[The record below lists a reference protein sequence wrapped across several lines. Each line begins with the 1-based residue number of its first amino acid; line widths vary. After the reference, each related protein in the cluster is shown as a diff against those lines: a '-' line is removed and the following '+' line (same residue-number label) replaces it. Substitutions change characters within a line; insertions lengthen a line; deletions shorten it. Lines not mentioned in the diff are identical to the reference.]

1 MNKINLVFGLTMN
14 YILKNTNLSGDILQF
29 NSMFETS
36 DITNINNYEIKVSKE
51 IYGDDIII
59 NLKNEIKLLN
69 KAIDEKKDIRI
80 WTSHYEVNS
89 YVLLLY
95 ICDYLKNKNV
105 NIYVIFSD
113 EYKNK
118 LVPSPECFD
127 QNEIIELLN
136 IECKLSKDDI
146 NNYSKEW
153 IKIKDSKADLRI
165 LENKEVKLV
174 SFDYYND
181 QLLNILKDEGEIK
194 VVRLIALFMKDYYL
208 QDSVVAYLI
217 SRLIKQKKIKVT
229 KQGKRFFQNI
239 ISNND

>member
-14 YILKNTNLSGDILQF
+14 YILKNTNLSEDILQF
-29 NSMFETS
+29 NSMFETG
-36 DITNINNYEIKVSKE
+36 DITNINNYEIKISKD
-51 IYGDDIII
+51 IYKDDIII
-59 NLKNEIKLLN
+59 NFENEIKLLN
-69 KAIDEKKDIRI
+69 NAIEEKKDIRI

-95 ICDYLKNKNV
+95 ICNYLKNKNV

-118 LVPSPECFD
+118 LTPSPECFD

-136 IECKLSKDDI
+136 IEHKLSKVEID
-146 NNYSKEW
+146 NYSNEW
-153 IKIKDSKADLRI
+153 IKIKDSKADMRI

-174 SFDYYND
+174 TFDYYND

-194 VVRLIALFMKDYYL
+194 VVRLIALFMKDYFL
-208 QDSVVAYLI
+208 QDTVVAYLI
-217 SRLIKQKKIKVT
+217 SRLIKKKKIKVI
-229 KQGKRFFQNI
+229 KHGERFFQNI
-239 ISNND
+239 IIINN